1 MSTNPSQRLS
11 FRELQ
16 KKLFNSR
23 FFTVSVLLHFIM
35 VLTFGSTV
43 LFNRYVEAPDF
54 TGGGDEGGFVQD
66 VKNLPPP
73 PPTKP
78 TQNTPAMQVNAPS
91 ATTNTPTVDAITSIN
106 SANVAFSLP
115 QISAPQISPNLGME
129 SAAPKVP
136 TVANT
141 QLTRVQARNI
151 KAFTDGWIKKGG
163 SSGVGSSIRN
173 REVEFVAYL
182 AKYAGGDWNS
192 TNEIRDGKII
202 AKGSL
207 PNLLYLMNNMSKDK
221 IHASPIAEPL
231 TLSSDEIFSKKP
243 PFIFFT
249 GHRDFV
255 LTDQEVENL
264 RKYVNLGGCIWGDS
278 SLPGRRSRFDL
289 AFRREMRRV
298 IPDADKDWEVLPPTH
313 PMFTNAKNMYY
324 PEIKAPPT
332 GINFYKEPVYA
343 LKFAG
348 EVAVLYTANDYGDMW
363 QIALDANAK
372 LDWSRDERGWLIA
385 MNEVMW
391 GQRGVFYRGINEQNV
406 FNAYKFGTNLVI
418 HLITRW
424 EDRLQNIPTGL

>member
-1 MSTNPSQRLS
+1 MSTNPSNRRSL
-11 FRELQ
+11 RELQ

-23 FFTVSVLLHFIM
+23 FFTVSVLLHFIF
-35 VLTFGSTV
+35 VLTFGSTA
-43 LFNRYVEAPDF
+43 LFKHYTEAPDF
-54 TGGGDEGGFVQD
+54 TGGDEGGGFVQD
-66 VKNLPPP
+66 TKNLPPP
-73 PPTKP
+73 PPSKP

-91 ATTNTPTVDAITSIN
+91 ASTNTPTVDAITTIN
-106 SANVAFSLP
+106 SANVAFNIP
-115 QISAPQISPNLGME
+115 QISTPQISPNTDFAKG
-129 SAAPKVP
+129 AATPP
-136 TVANT
+136 PMGNM
-141 QLTRVQARNI
+141 QLTRMQATKI
-151 KAFTDGWIKKGG
+151 KAFTEGWIKKG
-163 SSGVGSSIRN
+163 SGGIGSSIKQ

-182 AKYAGGDWNS
+182 AKYAGGDWAS
-192 TNEIRDGKII
+192 TNEIKDGKTIV
-202 AKGSL
+202 KGSL

-231 TLSSDEIFSKKP
+231 NLASDEIFSKKP

-249 GHRDFV
+249 GHRDFI

-278 SLPGRRSRFDL
+278 SLPGHRSRFDL

-313 PMFTNAKNMYY
+313 PLYTHSKNVYY

-343 LKFAG
+343 LKFAD

-372 LDWSRDERGWLIA
+372 PDWSRDENGHLIA
-385 MNEVMW
+385 MNEGMW
-391 GQRGVFYRGINEQNV
+391 NRKDVFYRGINEQNV
-406 FNAYKFGTNLVI
+406 FNSYKFGTNLVI

-424 EDRLQNIPTGL
+424 EDRLRNIPTGL